1 MSLLL
6 SRGLSDLTPAEF
18 ENLTLDL
25 VVRLGLKNAVWRT
38 PGRDGGRDIQGD
50 SFIDDF
56 SGFVSRSSW
65 YVECKRYADTV
76 SWPNVWEK
84 ISYADSNSADVLLV
98 VTTST
103 LSPQAVDE
111 VNRWNQS
118 HKKPSVRFWNR
129 QDVEARLELHADIKV
144 KYGLS
149 QTPIQDAAL
158 SIVELSKILLK
169 YSNSISACIEFNGV
183 LERRLDVVQTL
194 SELIS
199 ARVAEIEQRGRTALM
214 PFRAAYDS
222 PDWLKQADTFQG
234 RRFDRYAL
242 RCIAALIYCHSPLC
256 EVVVTDVSDA
266 KITLRAGPVVEDLLP
281 DLQAIAF
288 WGGLKITSDSD
299 SISIESV
306 YAAD

>member
-1 MSLLL
+1 MPPLRLRSV
-6 SRGLSDLTPAEF
+6 SDLTPTEF

-50 SFIDDF
+50 SFTDDF
-56 SGFVSRSSW
+56 SGYISRSSW

-103 LSPQAVDE
+103 LSPQAIDE
-111 VNRWNQS
+111 VNRWNQA

-129 QDVEARLELHADIKV
+129 QDVEARLGLYADIKV

-158 SIVELSKILLK
+158 SMMELSKILLK
-169 YSNSISACIEFNGV
+169 YSNSISACIEFGAD
-183 LERRLDVVQTL
+183 LARRLEVVQTL
-194 SELIS
+194 SELIG
-199 ARVAEIEQRGRTALM
+199 ARLAEIEQHGRTALV
-214 PFRAAYDS
+214 PFRSGYDS
-222 PDWLKQADTFQG
+222 ADWLRLPDSFHGQG
-234 RRFDRYAL
+234 FDRYAL
-242 RCIAALIYCHSPLC
+242 RSIAALIYCHSPVD
-256 EVVVTDVSDA
+256 EVVVSETSEG
-266 KITLRAGPVVEDLLP
+266 KLTLCSGAVVESVLP
-281 DLQAIAF
+281 DLNAIAF
-288 WGGLKITSDSD
+288 WGGFVITSNDNF
-299 SISIESV
+299 ISAECL
-306 YAAD
+306 YAAH

>member
-1 MSLLL
+1 MSVL
-6 SRGLSDLTPAEF
+6 SIRGLSDLTPTEF

-50 SFIDDF
+50 SFISDF

-103 LSPQAVDE
+103 LSPQAIDE
-111 VNRWNQS
+111 VNRWNLA
-118 HKKPSVRFWNR
+118 HKNPSVRFWNR
-129 QDVEARLELHADIKV
+129 QDVEARLGLHLDIKV

-158 SIVELSKILLK
+158 SMIELSKVLLK
-169 YSNSISACIEFNGV
+169 YSNSITACVEFSGA

-194 SELIS
+194 SELIG
-199 ARVAEIEQRGRTALM
+199 ARLAEIEQYGRISVI
-214 PFRAAYDS
+214 PFRPNYDA
-222 PDWLKQADTFQG
+222 PDWLKQVEVVQG
-234 RRFDRYAL
+234 KGFDRYAF
-242 RCIAALIYCHSPLC
+242 RCIAALIHCHSSAN
-256 EVVVTDVSDA
+256 EVIIADA
-266 KITLRAGPVVEDLLP
+266 SENKLTLHAGPVVEELLP
-281 DLQAIAF
+281 DLKTIAF
-288 WGGLKITSDSD
+288 WGGLNIASDSN
-299 SISIESV
+299 SITIESQ
-306 YAAD
+306 YAAN